1 MKLLRFGETDSN
13 SSLRAI
19 SLRQRNHKELADD
32 LRLLL
37 TERAIPHLNPDVV
50 TLVEDWTIEKYVC
63 PMLVGRFRDP
73 REPGGLPSD
82 WLSYSTPLELISV
95 EAKAARSLT
104 QWYRLGEPSPL
115 AKGAVNNWS
124 LQDGR

>member
-1 MKLLRFGETDSN
+1 MKLLRFGETDGN

-19 SLRQRNHKELADD
+19 NSRMHVHKGLAAD
-32 LRLLL
+32 LRLLVKGRSMPQL
-37 TERAIPHLNPDVV
+37 DPEVV

-73 REPGGLPSD
+73 RQPGGLPSD
-82 WLSYSTPLELISV
+82 WLSFSTPLELISV
-95 EAKAARSLT
+95 EANAARSLT

-115 AKGAVNNWS
+115 ANDAVNIWS
-124 LQDGR
+124 LPDGR

>member
-1 MKLLRFGETDSN
+1 MKLLRFGEFDGN

-19 SLRQRNHKELADD
+19 NSRLRIHQQLADD

-37 TERAIPHLNPDVV
+37 KERSIPHLDPDFV
-50 TLVEDWTIEKYVC
+50 TLVEDWTIENYVC
-63 PMLVGRFRDP
+63 PVLVGRFQDP
-73 REPGGLPSD
+73 RRPGGLPAD
-82 WLSYSTPLELISV
+82 WLSFSTQLELVSV

-115 AKGAVNNWS
+115 AKDAVDIWS
-124 LQDGR
+124 FPDGR